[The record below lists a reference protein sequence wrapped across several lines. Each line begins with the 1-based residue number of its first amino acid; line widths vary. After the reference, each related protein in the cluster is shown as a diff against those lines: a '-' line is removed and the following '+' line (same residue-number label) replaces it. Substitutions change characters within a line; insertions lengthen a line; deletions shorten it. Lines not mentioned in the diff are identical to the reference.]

1 MGTSHAILILIYLIK
16 CPCGLSYVGETTP
29 KNKKIKKIKN
39 YSRMEFPNICSLS
52 ETRSTDACALYTIQS
67 VYTLQICTTSKPFA
81 YASHQLLI
89 QLSLVP
95 SAIML
100 MTLRNVTWTHRGR
113 FLKYLNHLSRQNGT
127 LATAQTSG
135 PIRYVH
141 LLFSGRLLPRF
152 FLPPSLPHLL
162 YLLTCLYTFLVFDTF
177 TDQ

>member
-1 MGTSHAILILIYLIK
+1 
-16 CPCGLSYVGETTP
+16 
-29 KNKKIKKIKN
+29 
-39 YSRMEFPNICSLS
+39 MEFPTRCSLS

-162 YLLTCLYTFLVFDTF
+162 YLLTCLYTFMHIFSFWHVYGSIKTQVPKYMYIWCLFCKAQHTMCTMPHISIEDNETH
-177 TDQ
+177 